1 METIRVLAREQKAE
15 IFFHNRSKASPVES
29 IHKVSSSI
37 IFDYIESW
45 QNWLK
50 QIDALSYALP
60 EKDINYLDRFNEFSK
75 SLSSILFGNFSIPFS
90 HETVWILDKEFME
103 LPVEILKDSPKQ
115 IFYRNIR
122 STQVPPSDKVG
133 EDLLFVENHYDA
145 ENLLEE
151 LNAERMEI
159 TEFWDLKKISYR
171 ELIGASCT
179 RARFIEKIT
188 SAKVVHYS
196 GHSFEDGLWFIDE
209 SHLGISDIS
218 SLNLSNIDLVSL
230 NSCSSAI
237 GLARGFL
244 EAGVRECVG
253 FLGPVRND
261 ISREAG
267 TIFWHW
273 YLKSGS
279 ASQSTQKVRDILQSR
294 HGLGYPAAF
303 QFVHFGIPKKGKLYG
318 NKKLV
323 ISVSSLLGLLFISL
337 YLIFFLSFKK
347 EPISETIKNQQKETT
362 TQFLDNKGREQ
373 ESEKR
378 TTYQEIIPYKSSYT
392 KEKKLDSSNYK
403 EKVPNKT
410 GTDQVVS
417 KSIKS
422 FDIENHTK
430 NIYIWNE
437 YSNSIESRLEKYI
450 MALTSEKLKKDIWN
464 YLKKK
469 DPLVTLDRKREKIEK
484 ILESTESEEL
494 IEYKLRDLE

>member
-15 IFFHNRSKASPVES
+15 IFFQTRSKASPVES
-29 IHKVSSSI
+29 IHKVSTSI
-37 IFDYIESW
+37 ILDYIESW

-133 EDLLFVENHYDA
+133 EDLLFIENHYDA
-145 ENLLEE
+145 EKLLEE
-151 LNAERMEI
+151 LNGERIEI

-171 ELIGASCT
+171 ELIGVSCT

-218 SLNLSNIDLVSL
+218 SLNLSNLKLVSL

-267 TIFWHW
+267 TIFWDY

-279 ASQSTQKVRDILQSR
+279 ASLSSQKVRDVLQSR
-294 HGLGYPAAF
+294 HGIGYPAAF
-303 QFVHFGIPKKGKLYG
+303 QFVHFGIPKQRKLYEG
-318 NKKLV
+318 KKIV
-323 ISVSSLLGLLFISL
+323 FPFGILLTLLFSL
-337 YLIFFLSFKK
+337 YLLKLNFYDVTELPSHLQEDTKVQTNNEIKEDSKLQAHSIDPKNIPIKKIFSKENTRNQFSHKVKK
-347 EPISETIKNQQKETT
+347 IRYSDDSIEIKT
-362 TQFLDNKGREQ
+362 
-373 ESEKR
+373 
-378 TTYQEIIPYKSSYT
+378 
-392 KEKKLDSSNYK
+392 
-403 EKVPNKT
+403 
-410 GTDQVVS
+410 
-417 KSIKS
+417 
-422 FDIENHTK
+422 TK
-430 NIYIWNE
+430 NEDGVDIGNTYNFPND
-437 YSNSIESRLEKYI
+437 SKSRLEKYI
-450 MALTSEKLKKDIWN
+450 SALNSEQLKIIIHRYLQKD
-464 YLKKK
+464 
-469 DPLVTLDRKREKIEK
+469 DPIVNLEKKREKVER

-494 IEYKLRDLE
+494 IQYKLRELE

>member
-15 IFFHNRSKASPVES
+15 IFFQTRSKASPVES

-37 IFDYIESW
+37 ILDYIESW

-60 EKDINYLDRFNEFSK
+60 EKDIHYMERFNEFSK

-90 HETVWILDKEFME
+90 HETVWIIDKEFME

-122 STQVPPSDKVG
+122 STQIPPSDKVG
-133 EDLLFVENHYDA
+133 EDLLYIENHYDA
-145 ENLLEE
+145 EKLLEE
-151 LNAERMEI
+151 LNRERIEI

-209 SHLGISDIS
+209 SYLGISDIS
-218 SLNLSNIDLVSL
+218 SLNLSNLDLVSL

-267 TIFWHW
+267 TIFWDW

-279 ASQSTQKVRDILQSR
+279 ASLSVQKVRDILQSQ
-294 HGLGYPAAF
+294 HGMGYPAAF
-303 QFVHFGIPKKGKLYG
+303 QFVHFGIPRKRKLFG
-318 NKKLV
+318 NKKFV
-323 ISVSSLLGLLFISL
+323 IGVSSLLGFLFFSL
-337 YLIFFLSFKK
+337 YLFYFYSYKN
-347 EPISETIKNQQKETT
+347 EPKLELIKNQQKETT
-362 TQFLDNKGREQ
+362 TQSLEYIEKEQ
-373 ESEKR
+373 EFEKSN
-378 TTYQEIIPYKSSYT
+378 TSQEKYPIKSIYP
-392 KEKKLDSSNYK
+392 KEKKLNFNNNK
-403 EKVPNKT
+403 EKGTNKNFN
-410 GTDQVVS
+410 DPVIS
-417 KSIKS
+417 KPVKNY
-422 FDIENHTK
+422 DIEK
-430 NIYIWNE
+430 YNIYTSNE
-437 YSNSIESRLEKYI
+437 QVNPLESRLEKYI
-450 MALTSEKLKKDIWN
+450 VALTSEKLKKDIWN
-464 YLKKK
+464 YLKKR
-469 DPLVTLDRKREKIEK
+469 DPLVSLDRKREKIEK
-484 ILESTESEEL
+484 ILESTDSEEL

>member
-15 IFFHNRSKASPVES
+15 IFFQTRSKASPVES

-37 IFDYIESW
+37 ILDYIESW

-60 EKDINYLDRFNEFSK
+60 EKDINYLDRLNEFSK
-75 SLSSILFGNFSIPFS
+75 SLSSILFGNFSISFS

-133 EDLLFVENHYDA
+133 EDLLFIENHYDA
-145 ENLLEE
+145 EKLLEE
-151 LNAERMEI
+151 LNRERIEI

-218 SLNLSNIDLVSL
+218 SLNLSNLKLVSL

-267 TIFWHW
+267 TIFWDS
-273 YLKSGS
+273 YCNTNS
-279 ASQSTQKVRDILQSR
+279 ASLAVEKVRNELQR
-294 HGLGYPAAF
+294 MHGEGYPAAF
-303 QFVHFGIPKKGKLYG
+303 QFVHFGIPKNSFSFWFR
-318 NKKLV
+318 NKKIIFPILSIFV
-323 ISVSSLLGLLFISL
+323 LFIIL
-337 YLIFFLSFKK
+337 FIENFFFSEKEISSNGNELNRKNQVIDIKK
-347 EPISETIKNQQKETT
+347 EESVVHNKIQNEVSNDFENNKLNSRKNKSNIIEKNVNKNIDNRIIVHEDKIDNIHIKNYNFT
-362 TQFLDNKGREQ
+362 DV
-373 ESEKR
+373 
-378 TTYQEIIPYKSSYT
+378 
-392 KEKKLDSSNYK
+392 SN
-403 EKVPNKT
+403 E
-410 GTDQVVS
+410 
-417 KSIKS
+417 
-422 FDIENHTK
+422 
-430 NIYIWNE
+430 
-437 YSNSIESRLEKYI
+437 RLEKYI
-450 MALTSEKLKKDIWN
+450 SALNSESLKKNIWKYIN
-464 YLKKK
+464 KK
-469 DPLVTLDRKREKIEK
+469 DHIVSMEKKREKIEK

-494 IEYKLRDLE
+494 IEYKLRELE